1 MNKISSKGALLERQ
15 KKTKSTM
22 EDIESTSESASA
34 STPLVAPN
42 NVDSYQST
50 STSDESSE
58 EAEPTNEGANNAPE
72 NFTEADILARK
83 LMACNDNDDLEQ
95 YVIHKSL
102 GIPEDG
108 TVAQHSYV
116 TKSGARNGY
125 MKLGG
130 RRSKKEDESLFGKMV
145 TIISLALLGLLAIF
159 VLLQVSSLVVGPPS
173 EPIGPYKLV
182 EVQEGEDFFD
192 HYTFYDGPD
201 SEGSKGY
208 INYVDKQNAHDLNI
222 ANVTWEN
229 VDGNQAD
236 GEKEPFV
243 YMNTAAT
250 ADGPRHSIRLEGLR
264 RFNRGLFIID
274 LRHMPAGC
282 ASWPA
287 FWMSDEAGWPI
298 NGEIDIVEGVN
309 TQTSVKTALH
319 TTEECTMFDVP
330 LGTKTGYWD
339 TAQGVPKQN
348 GDIDYNSYE
357 ARNCWVYGPHQ
368 WLNQGCVAISDDD
381 ESIGTPLNKKGG
393 GVFVMEW
400 DPVNRLIKSW
410 AFAPHA
416 KVPDNLKEALDSA
429 NDKRITK
436 KVMPDPATWGLPY
449 AYFPIGEGTSC
460 AASHFSNMHL
470 IFNTAL
476 CGSVAGQ
483 RFFMDCPELKKK
495 YGTCENYVKADTP
508 EMKEMYWKVRGVY
521 VYERGWERSWLN

>member
-182 EVQEGEDFFD
+182 EVQVSYQITHSLF
-192 HYTFYDGPD
+192 HP
-201 SEGSKGY
+201 
-208 INYVDKQNAHDLNI
+208 H
-222 ANVTWEN
+222 
-229 VDGNQAD
+229 
-236 GEKEPFV
+236 
-243 YMNTAAT
+243 
-250 ADGPRHSIRLEGLR
+250 PRQLVHKL
-264 RFNRGLFIID
+264 
-274 LRHMPAGC
+274 
-282 ASWPA
+282 
-287 FWMSDEAGWPI
+287 
-298 NGEIDIVEGVN
+298 
-309 TQTSVKTALH
+309 TSSHILLQ
-319 TTEECTMFDVP
+319 C
-330 LGTKTGYWD
+330 
-339 TAQGVPKQN
+339 
-348 GDIDYNSYE
+348 
-357 ARNCWVYGPHQ
+357 R
-368 WLNQGCVAISDDD
+368 
-381 ESIGTPLNKKGG
+381 KGG
-393 GVFVMEW
+393 
-400 DPVNRLIKSW
+400 R
-410 AFAPHA
+410 
-416 KVPDNLKEALDSA
+416 
-429 NDKRITK
+429 
-436 KVMPDPATWGLPY
+436 
-449 AYFPIGEGTSC
+449 
-460 AASHFSNMHL
+460 
-470 IFNTAL
+470 
-476 CGSVAGQ
+476 Q
-483 RFFMDCPELKKK
+483 FF
-495 YGTCENYVKADTP
+495 
-508 EMKEMYWKVRGVY
+508 
-521 VYERGWERSWLN
+521 